1 MKISSIVDIVD
12 GKLLSSPSISF
23 INSIKSD
30 ARKVRISDLF
40 IARNIEDLKLA
51 ISNGA
56 YATIFEENFEVIDN
70 EVAFIKVE
78 NLELAII
85 KLIRYK
91 LSNLTLKAF
100 FCKSETFDMLKLYK
114 NNPIKPFFLVPKNI
128 EKIFEFIDDIKND
141 DILISKN
148 IEILNNIYPKNEK
161 FEKNI
166 DKKSIKN
173 LTKHSLFELSFSY
186 ENNYFSRIRLSSL
199 YLDVFLNIYNFLNK
213 DIDTTKLKLYSNL
226 KPIFIDKNFQPIEFG
241 KSSGFIICQSN
252 KDLIQTEIAYIKKE
266 FNYAKTIFITKYYID
281 FISKDEQ
288 SIIQNISDI
297 KDILKTSTFNCV
309 YLIGFNSKEIYEYLQ
324 KSQNGATLF

>member
-23 INSIKSD
+23 INGIKSD
-30 ARKVRISDLF
+30 AKKVKISDLF

-56 YATIFEENFEVIDN
+56 YTTIFEEDFEVIDS
-70 EVAFIKVE
+70 EVAFIKVK

-91 LSNLTLKAF
+91 LSNLKIEAF
-100 FCKSETFDMLKLYK
+100 FCKSETFDMLKLYR
-114 NNPIKPFFLVPKNI
+114 NNPTKPFFLVPNNI
-128 EKIFEFIDDIKND
+128 EKIFEFIEEIKNN

-148 IEILNNIYPKNEK
+148 VEILNNIYPNNVQ

-166 DKKSIKN
+166 DRNSIKN

-186 ENNYFSRIRLSSL
+186 ETNYFSRIRLSSL
-199 YLDVFLNIYNFLNK
+199 YLDIFLNVYNFFNK
-213 DIDTTKLKLYSNL
+213 DIDITKLKLYPNL

-241 KSSGFIICQSN
+241 KSSSFIICQNN
-252 KDLIQTEIAYIKKE
+252 KDLIQTEIAHFKKE
-266 FNYAKTIFITKYYID
+266 FNYAKTIFITKDYID

-288 SIIQNISDI
+288 SIIKNINELM
-297 KDILKTSTFNCV
+297 DILKTSTFNCA
-309 YLIGFNSKEIYEYLQ
+309 YLTCFSSKEIYEYLQ
-324 KSQNGATLF
+324 KSQNNTTLF